1 MNFFINYTISCHFPG
16 TLYRDR
22 NIARK
27 VARKIFHNN
36 VHVANSLCHD
46 PFTKLQVNENSAEYA
61 KQVDIYGAYGRRS
74 VLF

>member
-1 MNFFINYTISCHFPG
+1 MSFPG
-16 TLYRDR
+16 HFVSRQ

-27 VARKIFHNN
+27 VARKIFHNII
-36 VHVANSLCHD
+36 HVANSLRHD

-61 KQVDIYGAYGRRS
+61 KQVDIYGAYGRCS